1 MSFPV
6 TRLRRMRQTD
16 SLRSLV
22 RETRLT
28 PTGFIYPLFVCPGEG
43 VRKEISS
50 MPGVYNLSVD
60 QAVKEAQEAK
70 SLGVG
75 GIILF
80 GLPEKKDEVAT
91 GAWVDDGIVQ
101 RATRAIKREVRDLVV
116 IGDVCLCE
124 YMSHGHC
131 GIVQKKNSPASGGST
146 RRGSNGGRGGG
157 NGGRSAV
164 ATQTAAE
171 VEYEIL
177 NDETLELLAKTAV
190 SQARAGMDIIAPSD
204 MMDGRVGAIRKALDQ
219 AGFINTPILSYAAK
233 FASGFYGPFREAAD
247 SAPQFG
253 DRRSYQMDGAN
264 LREAMRE
271 IALDIK
277 EGADM
282 IMVKPA
288 MPYLDV
294 IAEAR
299 RRFDVPIAAYQV
311 SGEYAM
317 LQAAIRLALDDAGL
331 LNTPILSYAA
341 KFASGFYGPFREA
354 ADSAPQFG
362 DRRSYQMDPANLREA
377 MREIEADLEEGAD
390 MIMVKP
396 AMPYLDVI
404 AAARDRFDVPL
415 AAYQVSGEFAM
426 IEAAAR
432 NNWIEHDRVM
442 MESLLCIR
450 RAGASIILTYFAK
463 HAARLLA

>member
-50 MPGVYNLSVD
+50 MPGVFNISVD
-60 QAVKEAQEAK
+60 EAVKEAREAK
-70 SLGVG
+70 SLGLG

-80 GLPEKKDEVAT
+80 GLPEKKDEVAS
-91 GAWVDDGIVQ
+91 GAWAEDGIVQ

-116 IGDVCLCE
+116 VGDVCLCE

-131 GIVQKKNSPASGGST
+131 GVVQKKNSADGNTGASAK
-146 RRGSNGGRGGG
+146 RGSGG

-177 NDETLELLAKTAV
+177 NDPTLEILAKTAV
-190 SQARAGMDIIAPSD
+190 SQAKAGMDIIAPSD
-204 MMDGRVGAIRKALDQ
+204 MMDGRVASIRKALDQ
-219 AGFINTPILSYAAK
+219 AGFLNTPILSYAAK

-264 LREAMRE
+264 IREAMRE
-271 IALDIK
+271 ISLDIK

-282 IMVKPA
+282 IMIKPA

-294 IAEAR
+294 ISEAR
-299 RRFDVPIAAYQV
+299 RRFDLPIAAYQV

-317 LQAAIRLALDDAGL
+317 LQAAIANGWLD
-331 LNTPILSYAA
+331 
-341 KFASGFYGPFREA
+341 
-354 ADSAPQFG
+354 
-362 DRRSYQMDPANLREA
+362 
-377 MREIEADLEEGAD
+377 
-390 MIMVKP
+390 
-396 AMPYLDVI
+396 
-404 AAARDRFDVPL
+404 RDRVIL
-415 AAYQVSGEFAM
+415 
-426 IEAAAR
+426 
-432 NNWIEHDRVM
+432 
-442 MESLLCIR
+442 ESLTSIR
-450 RAGASIILTYFAK
+450 RAGAQLILTYFAK
-463 HAARLLA
+463 DAARMLG